1 MITTRFSIAAVGDLV
16 PSRRIQVP
24 SSGAFAETVG
34 LLRKAD
40 VTFGDLEMPLSDRG
54 AAREKFIA
62 FHAQPAI
69 VDDLANLGFNVLSLA
84 NNHAFDYGPD
94 AMGDTITGLERVG
107 IQHVG
112 AGRDLQTA
120 EASVRVN
127 LNGARVGVIAWT
139 CLLPAGAAAGEQ
151 RPGLAPLHVNSSYE
165 VNALTQLEEPGNPPR
180 VRTWVEERDLE
191 HAVGQVHRLRTEV
204 DFLAVSAHVGF
215 GAGEELAEYEQPL
228 CRAFIDAGADIVLGN
243 HVHAIHGIEL
253 YKGKVILYSPGNFIA
268 QQPREGAT
276 PEILALYDD
285 MSKDGFLAWIEVDT
299 DGTYSTRI
307 VPTVTN
313 AEGLPEVA
321 HASDAQRIAERISR
335 LSQRLA
341 TEVVTDGDQMVVR
354 SQVPA
359 AGRPVGS

>member
-1 MITTRFSIAAVGDLV
+1 MIRSRFSIAAVGDLV
-16 PSRRIQVP
+16 PSRRIQP
-24 SSGAFAETVG
+24 PTGGGFAETVA

-69 VDDLANLGFNVLSLA
+69 ADDLPGLGFNVLSLA

-94 AMGDTITGLERVG
+94 AMEDTIAGLERVG
-107 IQHVG
+107 IKHIG
-112 AGRDLQTA
+112 GGRDMRAA
-120 EASVRVN
+120 EESVIVEV
-127 LNGARVGVIAWT
+127 NGARVGFVAWT
-139 CLLPAGAAAGEQ
+139 CLLPAGAAAGDQ

-165 VNALTQLEEPGNPPR
+165 VNAFMQLEEPGNPPR
-180 VRTWVEERDLE
+180 VRTWVDERDVE
-191 HAVGQVHRLRTEV
+191 HALEQVRQLRSQV

-243 HVHAIHGIEL
+243 HVHAIHGIEV

-276 PEILALYDD
+276 PEIIAIYDD
-285 MSKDGFLAWIEVDT
+285 MSKEGFLAWIDVDT
-299 DGTYSTRI
+299 DGTYNTRI

-321 HASDAQRIAERISR
+321 HGADAQRVGERISR
-335 LSQRLA
+335 LSRRLA
-341 TEVVTDGDQMVVR
+341 TDVASKGDELVVR
-354 SQVPA
+354 SAIAA
-359 AGRPVGS
+359 AGEPTRR